1 LEFHNE
7 DIMILAKTK
16 PTPSKNN
23 GALICTAGINS
34 NGEWRRLYPI
44 RWDTFFRK
52 NNLVKFRKWD
62 IINVPIIKSDNDS
75 RKSSYKIRSRD
86 EIKLVD
92 RLDNTRGR
100 CGIIKDYLYPS
111 VKTLWNDNV
120 NRSTTILK
128 PKRITKIWFTKSSL
142 DNGIMPR
149 NEAAP
154 SDIPDIRIRW
164 LCNDP
169 NCRTYHNMTLLDWE
183 FTETLRKNINEFGD
197 EEGKARTAE
206 TIWSLYS
213 KRDMYFVL
221 GNSWDYYRWPKK
233 WFIIGLIHVPRNC
246 VNTWE
251 W

>member
-1 LEFHNE
+1 MEFHNE

-44 RWDTFFRK
+44 RWDTFF
-52 NNLVKFRKWD
+52 
-62 IINVPIIKSDNDS
+62 
-75 RKSSYKIRSRD
+75 
-86 EIKLVD
+86 
-92 RLDNTRGR
+92 
-100 CGIIKDYLYPS
+100 
-111 VKTLWNDNV
+111 
-120 NRSTTILK
+120 
-128 PKRITKIWFTKSSL
+128 
-142 DNGIMPR
+142 
-149 NEAAP
+149 
-154 SDIPDIRIRW
+154 
-164 LCNDP
+164 
-169 NCRTYHNMTLLDWE
+169 
-183 FTETLRKNINEFGD
+183 RKNINEFGD